1 MASGLSAIA
10 LESTRTARPL
20 RVRSFRIHVRVNTC
34 WLESKNMAAV
44 ASADCEQVGT
54 K

>member
-1 MASGLSAIA
+1 MASGLSAIS
-10 LESTRTARPL
+10 LESTGTARPL
-20 RVRSFRIHVRVNTC
+20 RVRSFRIHVRVNVC

>member
-10 LESTRTARPL
+10 VESAGTARPL
-20 RVRSFRIHVRVNTC
+20 RVRSFRLHVRVNVC
-34 WLESKNMAAV
+34 WLESENMAAV